1 VSSAG
6 ALVIALAIDP
16 DAAERSATEPG
27 PLGPGQAQPDEGDAT
42 ARFDPP
48 AEAAAPVQPAPGIE
62 PRAADGARPAILPAS
77 GVESTPGQAVS
88 GAALVEGVVDS
99 GTLPGAGLGVAASG
113 GLRISELWLFA
124 GGLFLPPRRAE
135 VAGYPGKGGS
145 IALVAGN
152 VSACWVPGAAPFAVG
167 LCGSAEGGVLPASG
181 VGIVRPRSDTEPWL
195 AGGAS
200 VGAWW
205 SPLRSPLLISGRVGA
220 LVPLGRPEFAFLAE
234 DGARVTAHQPSKVA
248 FRLVIGA
255 GLEFR

>member
-1 VSSAG
+1 
-6 ALVIALAIDP
+6 LVIALAIDP
-16 DAAERSATEPG
+16 EAAERSAS
-27 PLGPGQAQPDEGDAT
+27 PLDPGQAQPDESSAT

-48 AEAAAPVQPAPGIE
+48 AEAPAQPAPEMGQ
-62 PRAADGARPAILPAS
+62 RAADSARPAPAN
-77 GVESTPGQAVS
+77 GVERERPAGS
-88 GAALVEGVVDS
+88 GAALVEGIVDS
-99 GTLPGAGLGVAASG
+99 GTLPGTGLGVAASG
-113 GLRISELWLFA
+113 GLRIASLWIL
-124 GGLFLPPRRAE
+124 GGALFLPSRRAE
-135 VAGYPGKGGS
+135 VASHPGKGGS
-145 IALVAGN
+145 IALVAGT

-167 LCGSAEGGVLPASG
+167 LRGSAEGGVLPASG